1 MDKIIVFSVTTASIM
16 FYNGSAFIGSTTVS
30 SGETQLSALD
40 RLPAGSY
47 IIELNAGGERVLK
60 DIILKK

>member
-1 MDKIIVFSVTTASIM
+1 M